1 MIIGH
6 EKIRSRL
13 DGLIERPEIAA
24 TFLFS
29 GPEGVGKMLLAR
41 EWAKKI
47 LCLGGNCN
55 QKPCE
60 SCRIFHAGT
69 QNHPDLIILSTSS
82 EGQSGSRRS
91 LKEEE
96 ESSTIKI
103 DKARAFMVELSNA
116 PLVSNR
122 RVAIVDSA
130 HLLTTQ
136 AANSLLKTLE
146 EPPPAT
152 MIVLVTHLP
161 DHLPQTIRSR
171 CLNVSFAPL
180 SLPEFK
186 AVLEQIG
193 LKSEMAPEDL
203 YHLASGAPGQAE
215 SQCLPSRTRSLEASK
230 RLFSA
235 IKKPA
240 TSLFSEL
247 SVMLEDPDENFFL
260 NSLERYL
267 LDLYRQEG
275 KDPENRPFTIDPI
288 KREMLHDKLLEI
300 RTMSAYNIHRAMN
313 AEEVLLEFREIFG
326 A

>member
-1 MIIGH
+1 VIIGH

-13 DGLIERPEIAA
+13 DALIKNPEIAA

-41 EWAKKI
+41 EWAQKI
-47 LCLGGNCN
+47 LCLGENCN
-55 QKPCE
+55 QNTCE
-60 SCRIFHAGT
+60 SCRIFQVST
-69 QNHPDLIILSTSS
+69 RNHPDLILLSTSA
-82 EGQSGSRRS
+82 EGQSGSRKS
-91 LKEEE
+91 VKEEE
-96 ESSTIKI
+96 EPSTIKI
-103 DKARAFMVELSNA
+103 DRARSFMVELSNA

-122 RVAIVDSA
+122 RVAIIDSA
-130 HLLTTQ
+130 HLLTNQ

-152 MIVLVTHLP
+152 MIILITHLP
-161 DHLPQTIRSR
+161 DHLPPTIRSR

-180 SLPEFK
+180 SLSEFQS
-186 AVLEQIG
+186 VLKQIG
-193 LKSEMAPEDL
+193 LKTEMAPEDL
-203 YHLASGAPGQAE
+203 YRLASGAPGQAE

-230 RLFSA
+230 RLFST

-240 TSLFSEL
+240 TTLFSEL
-247 SVMLEDPDENFFL
+247 SAMLEDPDEDFFL

-275 KDPENRPFTIDPI
+275 KDPENPPFIIDPI
-288 KREMLHDKLLEI
+288 KREMLHDKLLGI
-300 RTMSAYNIHRAMN
+300 RTMSPYNIHRAMN